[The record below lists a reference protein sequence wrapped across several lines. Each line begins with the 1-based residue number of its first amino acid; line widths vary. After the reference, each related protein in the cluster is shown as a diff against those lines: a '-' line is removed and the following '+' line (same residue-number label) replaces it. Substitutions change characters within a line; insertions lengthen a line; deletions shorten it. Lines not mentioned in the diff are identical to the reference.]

1 MPVLPDVA
9 SSSTRPRREP
19 SKPNEWR
26 AADKRRG
33 GRNLL
38 KECLDHMLPQKKG
51 PGDARA
57 FLVPALVIRANDYV
71 VFTDARRNG
80 TRPMMGRQ
88 QVHLVPGSVENI

>member
-1 MPVLPDVA
+1 ML
-9 SSSTRPRREP
+9 R
-19 SKPNEWR
+19 
-26 AADKRRG
+26 
-33 GRNLL
+33 
-38 KECLDHMLPQKKG
+38 KEKG

-88 QVHLVPGSVENI
+88 QVHLVSSSGENISIEVTALGRWRQSF